1 MSNNRSSIIL
11 HIKLLNCICCR
22 NNIPA
27 HIISNY
33 TMVILL
39 ANRKN
44 MSIRKYSFYSLLDME
59 AYNSTIN
66 TKQNGDKDL

>member
-1 MSNNRSSIIL
+1 
-11 HIKLLNCICCR
+11 
-22 NNIPA
+22 
-27 HIISNY
+27 
-33 TMVILL
+33 MVILL

-59 AYNSTIN
+59 AYNSIIN